1 MADNVFQA
9 AIDIL
14 ERGEQAALSTIIS
27 SKGSL
32 PMSEKSKMLVTPE
45 GKIIGTVGGGCLE
58 ADVWTEAREVMEA
71 GKSRIQKFIL
81 TEKYAGESGLNCG
94 GAWWKSSRSRCRNA
108 ARTCFAPFSAS
119 RNPGA
124 AAHWRRFLT
133 DHPDFPEGR
142 RKLLLTDDG
151 STVGALGDAGLETFV
166 VQRGGDLLRGE
177 NFAIESYTTA
187 SGDTLQVF
195 LEPVLPTPTVW
206 VFGGGHVSFFLV
218 RAAKLAGF
226 RAKVIDDRPAFANKE
241 RFPEADA
248 TIVMEFDQVREAFD
262 FGHDDYVVLVTRGH
276 QHDQHILEQIYDC
289 GARYLGMIGSKSKI
303 AKMWQRLEAKG
314 IDRHYLDCVHAPVGL
329 NIGADSPEEI
339 CISVMAEIIRERRI
353 GKVQATRHKR
363 SPRQTPR
370 GRGGSRGVVGR
381 RRNPCNWCS
390 SKPARNRR
398 NPPGCASSYPP
409 AKRIRK
415 SKAWFASPRLHTVCG
430 RPMCPNIGECW
441 EQRSATLMLLGD
453 TCTRSCGFCAV
464 RTGRPGVVD
473 EQEPERVVETISTLR
488 LRYAVVTSVN
498 RDDLPDGGS
507 HIFAAVIR
515 GVRQH
520 VPECRVEVLIPDFKG
535 NWEAL
540 AEVVEAGR
548 TS

>member
-1 MADNVFQA
+1 MADNVFEA

-71 GKSRIQKFIL
+71 GRSRIQKFVL

-94 GAWWKSSRSRCRNA
+94 GVVEILTEPLPERGQDVF
-108 ARTCFAPFSAS
+108 RTILDLKES
-119 RNPGA
+119 G
-124 AAHWRRFLT
+124 RRGTLATILT
-133 DHPDFPEGR
+133 DHPDYPEGR

-151 STVGALGDAGLETFV
+151 TKVGSLGDSALEGFV
-166 VQRGGDLLRGE
+166 VQRGRDVLRGE
-177 NFAIESYTTA
+177 NFAIESYA
-187 SGDTLQVF
+187 SSSGDELQIF

-248 TIVMEFDQVREAFD
+248 TIVMEFEQVREAFD

-276 QHDQHILEQIYDC
+276 QHDQQILEQIYDC
-289 GARYLGMIGSKSKI
+289 DARYLGMIGSKSKI

-314 IDRHYLDCVHAPVGL
+314 VGREYLDRVRAPVGL

-339 CISVMAEIIRERRI
+339 CISVMAEVIRERRM
-353 GKVQATRHKR
+353 GKVQSTLHKR
-363 SPRQTPR
+363 SHD
-370 GRGGSRGVVGR
+370 R
-381 RRNPCNWCS
+381 RRE
-390 SKPARNRR
+390 AVAEAA
-398 NPPGCASSYPP
+398 AS
-409 AKRIRK
+409 
-415 SKAWFASPRLHTVCG
+415 
-430 RPMCPNIGECW
+430 
-441 EQRSATLMLLGD
+441 
-453 TCTRSCGFCAV
+453 
-464 RTGRPGVVD
+464 
-473 EQEPERVVETISTLR
+473 
-488 LRYAVVTSVN
+488 
-498 RDDLPDGGS
+498 
-507 HIFAAVIR
+507 
-515 GVRQH
+515 
-520 VPECRVEVLIPDFKG
+520 
-535 NWEAL
+535 
-540 AEVVEAGR
+540 
-548 TS
+548 